1 MRRSSR
7 SNGAM
12 TSPKPQFFRDR
23 ETLALATRHVVEQR
37 QKLAPAPRATAR
49 SSSAPVEDPAS
60 TPATNAS
67 LPTVPEVEGTIQQTL
82 AAVTNEQPAAD
93 NAENAPNT
101 TAPAHTATSD
111 TAASPDSTVDE
122 ISTSDTTA
130 PATVPTSSDAPADT
144 AAALAN
150 PAATTP
156 AVETTTAAA
165 APTYASVTAAAC
177 TEDFPPLPDYAPPV
191 ASHAAK
197 RKNKGKGKAPAP
209 PAPASADDA
218 AHTIDVDAPDILGNF
233 FANGACINP
242 PDVETLGLDEAADIA
257 RAKALSLAQQ
267 HIHHPDSTTP
277 GASSSRRGAPDQTP
291 ASPPKRQRA
300 DTAGHAIATGGTDAA
315 PPVARNSGPA
325 AGPAPHVRQRGVN
338 YHTIDGNPPHGSFT
352 PVPAGGFR
360 PSYGMTASTLYRNV
374 PAQQMQQWE
383 NVAHPKFI
391 AVTAQRISAQIA
403 GRFNMDTSVP
413 RVGPPGLA
421 EGPGHDPIAW
431 LIGGL
436 AFDQAQALLDDG
448 VLAADGH
455 ATLFFPYV
463 PYISGFLGTFQG
475 LTLTDSDHDGDL
487 AAAIISDAIT
497 SDPAIL
503 RHVRAHRDAFPPEMT
518 VDEAFAR
525 FTESIYVRPLALL
538 SPQGPFTAWNA
549 YCSPPTDDENTF
561 ETLRRLV
568 GNLVINTPFNGQ
580 GRIYRA
586 LLCHICLATDH
597 PTNVCPL
604 PSAPGWMGPTAETIG
619 ALEAASRD
627 ALSGGK
633 KTGRGDRD
641 KGGKDA
647 KGKGKRKG
655 NDHDG
660 RNGGYGRN

>member
-1 MRRSSR
+1 MAAKK
-7 SNGAM
+7 SNPVN
-12 TSPKPQFFRDR
+12 TTP
-23 ETLALATRHVVEQR
+23 ETDSLNRTR
-37 QKLAPAPRATAR
+37 AAR

-82 AAVTNEQPAAD
+82 AAVTNEQMRFRPRT
-93 NAENAPNT
+93 P
-101 TAPAHTATSD
+101 PPPPQSQPRPMHLWI
-111 TAASPDSTVDE
+111 PLL
-122 ISTSDTTA
+122 
-130 PATVPTSSDAPADT
+130 PWPTLLPPHLPSRP
-144 AAALAN
+144 
-150 PAATTP
+150 PQ
-156 AVETTTAAA
+156 AAA
-165 APTYASVTAAAC
+165 APTYASVTAAAR
-177 TEDFPPLPDYAPPV
+177 TEDFPPLPDSAPPV

-209 PAPASADDA
+209 PAPASADDTPADDA

-242 PDVETLGLDEAADIA
+242 PDAETLGLDEAADIA

-291 ASPPKRQRA
+291 ASPPKHQCA

-325 AGPAPHVRQRGVN
+325 AGPAPRVRHRGVN
-338 YHTIDGNPPHGSFT
+338 YHTIDGNPPRGSFT

-421 EGPGHDPIAW
+421 EGPGRDHIAW

-436 AFDQAQALLDDG
+436 AFDQAQALLDNG

-503 RHVRAHRDAFPPEMT
+503 RHVRAHRDAFPLEMT

-525 FTESIYVRPLALL
+525 FTESIYIRPLALL

-655 NDHDG
+655 NDRDG